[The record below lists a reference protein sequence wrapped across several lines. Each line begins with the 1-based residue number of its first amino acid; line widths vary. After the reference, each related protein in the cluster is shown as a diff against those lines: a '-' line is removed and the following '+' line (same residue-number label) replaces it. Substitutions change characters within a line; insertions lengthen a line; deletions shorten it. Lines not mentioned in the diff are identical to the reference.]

1 MMLRAV
7 ILDFDGTLNT
17 SKRYYARFD
26 EVALEILAKQ
36 FDCTIADANRKIT
49 EVKRKSLSLTK
60 ALHSLKIDSD
70 EFYRQVAEQ
79 MDMAYLLN
87 EDLRIE
93 PLIST
98 LRSRNLRVAMLTN
111 SGRFL
116 IEKVLT
122 TIKCPPEIFD
132 AVLTSSEVDPKP
144 SLQPFRYTA
153 DLLRCKPAE
162 ALYVGDRVYHELKP
176 AKLVGMKT
184 VLIGKISK
192 PEETQWVDWQIET
205 VHELP
210 QLIATNLSLT

>member
-1 MMLRAV
+1 MLRSV

-17 SKRYYARFD
+17 SKRYYARFN
-26 EVALEILAKQ
+26 ELALQILAEQ
-36 FDCTIADANRKIT
+36 FGCTIPDADRKIT

-60 ALHSLKIDSD
+60 ALLSLNIDSD
-70 EFYRQVAEQ
+70 EFYRKVAEQ
-79 MDMAYLLN
+79 MDMAYLLD

-98 LRSRNLRVAMLTN
+98 LRSRNLRVALLTN

-116 IEKVLT
+116 IKKVLT
-122 TIKCPPEIFD
+122 AVKCPSEIFD
-132 AVLTSSEVDPKP
+132 AVITSSEVDPKP

-153 DLLRCKPAE
+153 HLLDCKPDE

-176 AKLVGMKT
+176 AKLAGMKT
-184 VLIGKISK
+184 ALIGTVSK
-192 PEETQWVDWQIET
+192 PEETQWVDWQLET

-210 QLIATNLSLT
+210 KLIATNPSLA